1 MYSKYVAYGWA
12 HEMTLK
18 GVGWSLVRE
27 EISGLL
33 PTLAR
38 HIYPRCVVECV
49 SVTSTALAAR
59 TATRRLQL

>member
-1 MYSKYVAYGWA
+1 
-12 HEMTLK
+12 MTLK

-27 EISGLL
+27 EISGIL
-33 PTLAR
+33 PPLAPLAR
-38 HIYPRCVVECV
+38 HIYPSGVVECV

>member
-1 MYSKYVAYGWA
+1 
-12 HEMTLK
+12 MTLK

-33 PTLAR
+33 PPLAPLAR
-38 HIYPRCVVECV
+38 HIYPSGVVECV
-49 SVTSTALAAR
+49 SVTTALAAR